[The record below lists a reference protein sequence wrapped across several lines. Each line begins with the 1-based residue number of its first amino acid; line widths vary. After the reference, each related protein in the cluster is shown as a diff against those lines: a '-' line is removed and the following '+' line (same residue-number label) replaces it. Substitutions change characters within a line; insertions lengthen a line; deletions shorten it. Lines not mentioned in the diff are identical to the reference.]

1 MGGEIFYAILPLSIC
16 RSNPSIHPFS
26 QIHCFWSALSLW
38 LQCGHPSALTFH
50 SLNSAPL
57 MMRHPILLSSLRPVE
72 IEHLKWIKLFL
83 KNYHNKITIHWDE
96 HRRRHNW
103 ILFWKRLRLAD
114 NNLKISRINW
124 CQNGRGEGDLR
135 CWLVPAFGLAFGN
148 SWPIHILLLEHC
160 PLSFRP
166 FLAFANWNLSNVF

>member
-1 MGGEIFYAILPLSIC
+1 VGGEIFYAILPLSIC

-114 NNLKISRINW
+114 NNLKINRINW
-124 CQNGRGEGDLR
+124 WWNGRGRGTYGAG
-135 CWLVPAFGLAFGN
+135 W
-148 SWPIHILLLEHC
+148 SLLLVWHSEIAGQFT
-160 PLSFRP
+160 SSS
-166 FLAFANWNLSNVF
+166 SNTARCRFVHFWHSQTEI